1 MANTPGT
8 FRAMRHRNFRLLWF
22 GLLVSNAGAWMQA
35 VAQGWLVYDLSGNEF
50 YLGMIGISRA
60 VPLVLLSLFG
70 GTVADR
76 MDKRKLL
83 YVTQGGAGTI
93 ALAVGTLVATGHVQV
108 WHIFVASF
116 LSASLLAFDQPARH
130 AMLPTLVPR
139 EDLLNA
145 ISLNSIAFNGAA
157 VLGPSF
163 VGALVP
169 FIGISGFF
177 FINAGSYIAVI
188 FSLWRM
194 QLPAAAAKRPAQN
207 MWRDLIGGVRYVFS
221 QPFFLGLIG
230 NAATLSFFGRSYQIF
245 LPVFASDVL
254 HLDIGGLG
262 ILQAMPGLGTIIGS
276 LIVASYDE
284 RRRKGPLLLA
294 ASAGFCLMLITFAW
308 TTSFAPALVLL
319 IAVGALNT
327 MFMSTTNS
335 MMQESV
341 GNEMRGRVMSTYT
354 LTALAMMP
362 LGQGPMGF
370 AINQLGV
377 SLAVSGAAIIA
388 LGVTLLVFWRVPS
401 LLRRRPALM
410 SKGS

>member
-1 MANTPGT
+1 
-8 FRAMRHRNFRLLWF
+8 MRHRNYRLLWF

-76 MDKRKLL
+76 LDKRKLL
-83 YVTQGGAGTI
+83 YVTQIGTGLI
-93 ALAVGTLVATGHVQV
+93 ALTTGLLVATGYVQV
-108 WHIFVASF
+108 WHIFIASF

-130 AMLPTLVPR
+130 AMLPSLVPR

-177 FINAGSYIAVI
+177 FINAASYLAVVI
-188 FSLWRM
+188 SLWRM
-194 QLPAAAAKRPAQN
+194 DLPEQAPKKPTQN
-207 MWRDLIGGVRYVFS
+207 MWRDLIGGVRYVIS
-221 QPFFLGLIG
+221 RPFFLGLIG
-230 NAATLSFFGRSYQIF
+230 NAAVLSFFGRSYQIF

-262 ILQAMPGLGTIIGS
+262 MLQAMPGVGTIIGS
-276 LIVASYDE
+276 LFIASYDE
-284 RRRKGPLLLA
+284 RRRKGPLLLG
-294 ASAGFCLMLITFAW
+294 ASAGFCVMLMVFAW
-308 TTSFAPALVLL
+308 TTAYAGALVLL

-335 MMQESV
+335 MMQETV
-341 GNEMRGRVMSTYT
+341 DNEMRGRVMSTYT

-362 LGQGPMGF
+362 FGQGPMGL
-370 AINQLGV
+370 AINRLGP
-377 SLAVSGAAIIA
+377 SLAVSGGAIVA
-388 LGVTLLVFWRVPS
+388 LAVTLLVFWRVPE
-401 LLRRRPALM
+401 LMRRRPALM
-410 SKGS
+410 NRG